1 MTKPLD
7 GLKILDF
14 TYLLPGPYGT
24 MLLADMG
31 ADVIKVENSLSPDIM
46 RMMPP
51 YVDDMSAAYSHVNR
65 GKKSLSLNLKKPEA
79 REIIYNLVREYDV
92 VVEQF
97 RPGTMDR
104 LGIGYERLAK
114 INPSIIYCSLTG
126 YGQTGSYAGR
136 AGHDINYMAVSGV
149 ESMSGRKETG
159 PVLTGIQVADIASGS
174 KNLVIGVLAAYINRT
189 NTGKGDYID
198 VSITDGVFSMSVFM
212 TAGYLAG
219 GNEPVRGDLL
229 SGGALYDFYT
239 TADGGYLSVGP
250 VEQKFFSAFCEC
262 IGCADIVPTG
272 IINWNHKERVAKIIA
287 EKPLSHWREV
297 FSSCDAC
304 VEPVYSVGEAIANPP
319 LADREMIVP
328 VKTHAG
334 KQVRQIGNPIK
345 FKSGHYYA
353 TAGGVTLGFHNE
365 EILLN
370 LGFTRD
376 DIKRLK
382 DAGVISG

>member
-14 TYLLPGPYGT
+14 TYLLPGPFGT

-31 ADVIKVENSLSPDIM
+31 ADIIKVENSLSPDIL
-46 RMMPP
+46 RLMPP
-51 YVDDMSAAYSHVNR
+51 YVDDMSAVYAHVNR
-65 GKKSLSLNLKKPEA
+65 GKKSLSLNLKKPGA
-79 REIIYNLVREYDV
+79 LEIIYKLVREYDV

-104 LGIGYERLAK
+104 LGIGFEQLIK

-136 AGHDINYMAVSGV
+136 AGHDINYMALSGV

-198 VSITDGVFSMSVFM
+198 VSITDGVFSMSVFA

-262 IGCADIVPTG
+262 IGCADIAPTG

-297 FSSCDAC
+297 FRLCDAC
-304 VEPVYSVGEAIANPP
+304 VEPVFSVGEAIANPP
-319 LADREMIVP
+319 LSDREMVVP

-365 EILLN
+365 EILSN
-370 LGFTRD
+370 LGFTGD
-376 DIKRLK
+376 DVRRFRES
-382 DAGVISG
+382 GVIGK

>member
-1 MTKPLD
+1 MPKPLD
-7 GLKILDF
+7 GLKMLDF

-31 ADVIKVENSLSPDIM
+31 ADIIKVENSESPDMM

-51 YVDDMSAAYSHVNR
+51 YVDDMSAVYSHVNR
-65 GKKSLSLNLKKPEA
+65 GKKSLSINLKKPEA
-79 REIIYNLVREYDV
+79 LEIIRGLAREYDV

-97 RPGTMDR
+97 RPGTMER
-104 LGIGYERLAK
+104 LGIGYEQLAK

-136 AGHDINYMAVSGV
+136 AGHDINYMALSGV

-174 KNLVIGVLAAYINRT
+174 KNLVIGVLAAYISRAR
-189 NTGKGDYID
+189 TGKGDCID

-219 GNEPVRGDLL
+219 DKEPIRGDIL
-229 SGGALYDFYT
+229 SGGALYDYYVT
-239 TADGGYLSVGP
+239 SDGGYLSVGP
-250 VEQKFFSAFCEC
+250 VEQKFFSVFCEC
-262 IGCADIVPTG
+262 IGCQDIAPTG

-287 EKPLSHWREV
+287 SRPLSHWRGV
-297 FSSCDAC
+297 FRECDAC
-304 VEPVYSVGEAIANPP
+304 VEPVYSVGEAISNPP
-319 LADREMIVP
+319 LSERDMIVQ

-334 KQVRQIGNPIK
+334 KQARQIGNPIK

-353 TAGGVTLGFHNE
+353 ATGGATLGFHNE
-365 EILLN
+365 EILTN
-370 LGFTRD
+370 LGYAKDEIRRLRD
-376 DIKRLK
+376 D
-382 DAGVISG
+382 GVIGK

>member
-1 MTKPLD
+1 MPKPLD

-31 ADVIKVENSLSPDIM
+31 ADIIKVENSESPDMM

-51 YVDDMSAAYSHVNR
+51 YVDDMSAVYSHVNR
-65 GKKSLSLNLKKPEA
+65 GKKSLSINLKKPEA
-79 REIIYNLVREYDV
+79 LEIIRGLVREYDV
-92 VVEQF
+92 IIEQF
-97 RPGTMDR
+97 RPGTMKR
-104 LGIGYERLAK
+104 LGIGYEQLAK

-126 YGQTGSYAGR
+126 YGQTGSYSGR
-136 AGHDINYMAVSGV
+136 AGHDINYMALSGV

-174 KNLVIGVLAAYINRT
+174 KNLVIGVLAAYISRAR
-189 NTGKGDYID
+189 TGKGDCID

-219 GNEPVRGDLL
+219 DKEPIRGDIL
-229 SGGALYDFYT
+229 SGGALYDYYVT
-239 TADGGYLSVGP
+239 SDGGYLSVGP
-250 VEQKFFSAFCEC
+250 VEQKFFSVFCEC
-262 IGCADIVPTG
+262 IGCQDIAPTG

-287 EKPLSHWREV
+287 SKPLSHWREV
-297 FSSCDAC
+297 FRSCDAC
-304 VEPVYSVGEAIANPP
+304 VEPVYSVGEAISSPP
-319 LADREMIVP
+319 LSERDMIVQ

-334 KQVRQIGNPIK
+334 KQARQIGNPIK

-353 TAGGVTLGFHNE
+353 ATGGATLGFHNE
-365 EILLN
+365 EILAK
-370 LGFTRD
+370 LGFSKD
-376 DIKRLK
+376 DVRRLK
-382 DAGVISG
+382 DAGVIGG

>member
-1 MTKPLD
+1 MSKPLD

-31 ADVIKVENSLSPDIM
+31 ADIIKVENSESPDIM

-65 GKKSLSLNLKKPEA
+65 GKKSLSINLKKPEA
-79 REIIYNLVREYDV
+79 LDIIRKLVREYDV
-92 VVEQF
+92 VIEQF
-97 RPGTMDR
+97 RPGTMER
-104 LGIGYERLAK
+104 LGIGYEQLAK
-114 INPSIIYCSLTG
+114 VNPAIIYCSLTG

-174 KNLVIGVLAAYINRT
+174 KNLVIGVLAAYISRER
-189 NTGKGDYID
+189 TGKGDCID

-219 GNEPVRGDLL
+219 DKEPIRGDLL
-229 SGGALYDFYT
+229 SGGALYDFYVT
-239 TADGGYLSVGP
+239 SDGGYLSVGP

-262 IGCADIVPTG
+262 IGCQDIVPTG

-287 EKPLSHWREV
+287 SKPLSHWREV
-297 FSSCDAC
+297 FRPCDAC

-319 LADREMIVP
+319 LSEREMIVQ

-353 TAGGVTLGFHNE
+353 ASGGVALGFHNE
-365 EILLN
+365 EILTN
-370 LGFTRD
+370 LGLNRD
-376 DIKRLK
+376 DIRRLG
-382 DAGVISG
+382 DAGVIGG